1 MTKIKNA
8 VTARFSN
15 IELNPFKDNEIL
27 SLEVNEGISIPFRA
41 KLKFCSKEKLTKDK
55 LKALLS
61 SDLKITL
68 KQTNAEGTTT
78 RDRIFKG
85 IVVSFQDLGIYQQI
99 TENSQK
105 IFIYAY
111 ELTLMPEIVKLGYK
125 KHNRSFENKNLDE
138 VLETVFKDE
147 NLVVDT
153 AKENHDSQLWV
164 DKPLIDDL
172 VLSQAQES
180 DLEFVNGII
189 RTFGLNFNVIY
200 DRERGNNKYVFSRGW
215 FVDTGA
221 KVYESKA
228 NFQGND
234 LGQDISSAVIEAN
247 YFDGNDS
254 FEEHFIYDLKSD
266 GVADFFES
274 LNESE
279 DSEITSICDSYL
291 SLGNLSY
298 KRKNEIR
305 SYFENSYYCLKKSL
319 SEKVLVKVSDLVYTP
334 GSKFSLKA
342 YSENEKF
349 MIVREVLNVKV
360 KNTDYNN
367 PEYELT
373 QTCLGLLVK
382 QNDEKRKLLGSVVD
396 LARINLESSLSD
408 CSLVSFDNKKGT
420 AVALSQSNVSNVLQ
434 EPNFNFVI
442 GTVCDKESRTAN
454 YSVYIDDK
462 KEKTETVFIE
472 NTIAPASIGKS
483 SIPNKFYLK
492 IKNSESTEANAPVV
506 VEYLSRTFGNASN
519 YFASFP
525 RIGQRVLAIKAN
537 NSYLFYAY
545 LPQEDDIDV
554 FDDSMQKANMSG
566 VSLIDYKDT
575 IENFSDYDIGLK
587 GLDFKHFESL
597 KDRFCYLILNDDV
610 DNFMYG
616 ASLRRNDLSIYEDF
630 NDKGSTIKQ
639 SYPSISE
646 VQIATKCLSLPD
658 ELKKARNAYRAAVK
672 DDKEVDSRKSE
683 LNAVYADL
691 KAVAAKLI
699 EIFDKN
705 SSKDS
710 NNRAEDKFSKIQ
722 SSLVSDGDLKI
733 ATKNDLEIDAKNLT
747 LRVKGNINI
756 SADGAINLISEK
768 KISLNS
774 GCASIEV
781 APRSINSKVRRVWKC
796 DLPYDSSMKV
806 TNTGVSMTGLSANVS
821 SLLTASVKD
830 GFGGK
835 LSLSHG
841 EATVSGTPV
850 TVTTPKKLSVIFNFA
865 SLLKNITESLNI
877 ATTLS
882 NKKGAKISVAAIQN
896 TASSALTIVQD
907 VFNRIDE
914 KKQYDKQEIDPISYA
929 CSWIV
934 DSVDMAQAGYELVE
948 AIVLASLDENGDAK
962 KKYTARNRGNYY
974 MSPQDCV
981 KNSMFYLKGIA
992 AMVPAVAAK
1001 IAIIRDGKKSTIK
1014 VLSNKIKF
1022 NTGEFDN
1029 QSLTSSVKNSAV
1041 NGAALPSQPPVG
1053 GAQPNQSAQQIGSNQ
1068 QVANAQA
1075 GGNQANPGGQGGNP

>member
-8 VTARFSN
+8 VIARFSN

-27 SLEVNEGISIPFRA
+27 SLEVNEGISIPFIA
-41 KLKFCSKEKLTKDK
+41 KLKFCSREKLTKDK

-61 SDLKITL
+61 ADLKITL
-68 KQTNAEGTTT
+68 EQSDADGTTT

-85 IVVSFQDLGIYQQI
+85 IVVSFQDLGIYQQL

-111 ELTLMPEIVKLGYK
+111 ELTVMPEIVKLGYK
-125 KHNRSFENKNLDE
+125 KHSRSFENKNIDE
-138 VLETVFKDE
+138 LLETVFKDE

-153 AKENHDSQLWV
+153 AKENHESQLWL

-180 DLEFVNGII
+180 DLEFINGLL
-189 RTFGLNFNVIY
+189 RSFGLNFNVIY

-215 FVDTGA
+215 SLDTGS
-221 KVYESKA
+221 KVYESKT
-228 NFQGND
+228 NYQGND
-234 LGQDISSAVIEAN
+234 LGQDISSSVIEAN

-266 GVADFFES
+266 GAVDFEEL
-274 LNESE
+274 LNEAE
-279 DSEITSICDSYL
+279 EPNTTSIRDSYL

-298 KRKNEIR
+298 KRKKEIC
-305 SYFENSYYCLKKSL
+305 SYFENAYYCLKKSL

-349 MIVREVLNVKV
+349 MIVRDVLNVKV

-382 QNDEKRKLLGSVVD
+382 QNDEKRKILGSVVD
-396 LARINLESSLSD
+396 LVRINHDSSLND
-408 CSLVSFDNKKGT
+408 CALAPFDKKKGA
-420 AVALSQSNVSNVLQ
+420 AVALSQSYVSNVL
-434 EPNFNFVI
+434 ENNNFNFVI

-454 YSVYIDDK
+454 YVVVK
-462 KEKTETVFIE
+462 QVENKEIEENIFIE
-472 NTIAPASIGKS
+472 NTIVPASSGKG
-483 SIPNKFYLK
+483 SIPTKFYLK
-492 IKNSESTEANAPVV
+492 IKDKDSSESEAPVV

-525 RIGQRVLAIKAN
+525 RIGQRVVAIKAN

-554 FDDSMQKANMSG
+554 FDDSLLKTNMSG
-566 VSLIDYKDT
+566 TSLIDYKDSV
-575 IENFSDYDIGLK
+575 ENFSDYDIGLK
-587 GLDFKHFESL
+587 GLDIKHFESI
-597 KDRFCYLILNDDV
+597 KDKFCYLILNDDV

-616 ASLRRNDLSIYEDF
+616 SSLRRNDLSIYEDF

-639 SYPSISE
+639 SYPSTSE
-646 VQIATKCLSLPD
+646 VQIAAKCLSLPN

-672 DDKEVDSRKSE
+672 DDKEVESRKNE

-691 KAVAAKLI
+691 KAAATKLI

-705 SSKDS
+705 SSKGS

-722 SSLVSDGDLKI
+722 SSLVSEGDLKI
-733 ATKNDLEIDAKNLT
+733 ATKNDLEIDANNLT
-747 LRVKGNINI
+747 LRVKGTINI

-768 KISLNS
+768 KVSLNS
-774 GCASIEV
+774 GCASVEV

-806 TNTGVSMTGLSANVS
+806 TNTGVSMTGLSANMS
-821 SLLTASVKD
+821 SLLTTSVKD

-841 EATVSGTPV
+841 KATLAGTPV
-850 TVTTPKKLSVIFNFA
+850 TITTPKKLSVIFNYV

-877 ATTLS
+877 ATALS
-882 NKKGAKISVAAIQN
+882 SKKGAKISVAAIQN
-896 TASSALTIVQD
+896 STSSALTIVQD
-907 VFNRIDE
+907 VFKRIDE
-914 KKQYDKQEIDPISYA
+914 KKQYDNQEIDPISYV

-934 DSVDMAQAGYELVE
+934 DSVDMAQAAYELIE
-948 AIVLASLDENGDAK
+948 SILLASLDDNSHLK
-962 KKYTARNRGNYY
+962 KQYITRNRSNYY

-992 AMVPAVAAK
+992 AMVPAVAATM
-1001 IAIIRDGKKSTIK
+1001 AIIRDGRKSTIK

-1022 NTGEFDN
+1022 NTAEFDN
-1029 QSLTSSVKNSAV
+1029 QSLTNTVKNSAA
-1041 NGAALPSQPPVG
+1041 NGVALPSQPPVG

-1068 QVANAQA
+1068 QVANAGAQSN
-1075 GGNQANPGGQGGNP
+1075 NQNANP